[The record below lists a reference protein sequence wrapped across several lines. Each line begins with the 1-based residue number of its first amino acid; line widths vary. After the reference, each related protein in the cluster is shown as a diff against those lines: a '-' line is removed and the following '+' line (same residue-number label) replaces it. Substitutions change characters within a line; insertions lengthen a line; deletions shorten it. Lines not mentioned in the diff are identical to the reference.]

1 MWQMLLALLVLA
13 LASIAARAAASPGA
27 LSDVEFVAL
36 CRGAE
41 HREHCGRLVE
51 AEILKRHP
59 GLAQRQDRRLAVKLN
74 GGALREFVDREG
86 SADGKLPDRAVSI
99 WAYDPRNDF
108 LILWVQ
114 EGERSNYLI
123 MNRETGLSVE
133 MPAEPIGSPDHL
145 RFAVADFCAEGCRN
159 ELTLWEVQIYRLRRA
174 RTLVPKPPWADAE
187 VQWKDRHTL
196 AIEAKRT
203 GPEGPTLNYFEID
216 LGDVRWKFDD

>member
-1 MWQMLLALLVLA
+1 MRPLLLALLALA
-13 LASIAARAAASPGA
+13 LTSTAAHAAASPGA
-27 LSDVEFVAL
+27 LSDAEFVAL

-99 WAYDPRNDF
+99 WAYDSRNDF
-108 LILWVQ
+108 LIFWVQ
-114 EGERSNYLI
+114 EGERSNYLT
-123 MNRETGLSVE
+123 MNRETGLTVE

-159 ELTLWEVQIYRLRRA
+159 ELGLWEVQIHRLRRA
-174 RTLVPKPPWADAE
+174 RTLAPTPPWIDAE
-187 VQWKDRHTL
+187 VRWKDRHTL

-203 GPEGPTLNYFEID
+203 GPAGPTLNYFEID
-216 LGDVRWKFDD
+216 LGDSRWKFDD